1 MSHPICQLCGE
12 WVFPSE
18 LREFGMCRE
27 CWCILGRSYPIV
39 GRAHDIDP
47 EDYSEWRCG
56 IQEWSP
62 SVGRYFPF
70 VHTIPSTPARRLLT
84 REERGKT
91 EAVVAELAEV
101 LGMSRR
107 ELSLQLFES

>member
-1 MSHPICQLCGE
+1 MKHPICPWCGE
-12 WVFPSE
+12 WAWTHE
-18 LREFGMCRE
+18 LLYLGMCYE
-27 CWCILGRSYPIV
+27 CWNVRGESHTSV
-39 GRAHDIDP
+39 GRVYGIDP